1 MDPLSDVLSLL
12 HVEDAK
18 AGRIEAGGRWAM
30 HGYDQRRFS
39 FCALLRGSCWLAT
52 DDLDRPIQVEAGD
65 CFALSGDSGFRICN
79 DLTAE
84 AVDFHDA
91 LMESDDAVIRL
102 GTGSE
107 TSMIGGRFTFDDV
120 YARPLLD
127 LLPSTIYIRSTSQS
141 AAALRS
147 ILNRLEQELDSSQ
160 LGKALVVDHLAHA
173 ALVHALRAYVACKN
187 HPSQGWLGALA
198 DAKIGEALRLM
209 HEDVAKRWTVADLAG
224 AVGMSRSGFA
234 LRFKQLVALAPLDYL
249 LQWRMHLATRALLKS
264 NRSISSI
271 AFDLGYDSESAF
283 SNAFKRVMGCSP
295 KTFRLHQQPAL
306 ADRSSPATRK
316 AAPALHPE
324 NGTRLL
330 PSPTHASVSLP
341 ASSQDDEVGVLQ

>member
-18 AGRIEAGGRWAM
+18 AGRFEAGGRWAM
-30 HGYDQRRFS
+30 HGYDERRFS
-39 FCALLRGSCWLAT
+39 FCALLKGSCWLVT
-52 DDLDRPIQVEAGD
+52 DDLDRPIRVEAGD
-65 CFALSGDSGFRICN
+65 CFALSGDSGFRICS

-84 AVDFHDA
+84 GVDFHDA
-91 LMESDDAVIRL
+91 LMESDEAVIRL
-102 GTGSE
+102 GTGAE
-107 TSMIGGRFTFDDV
+107 TSMIGGRFTFNDV
-120 YARPLLD
+120 YAKPLLD
-127 LLPSTIYIRSTSQS
+127 LLPSTIFIRSTSES

-147 ILNRLEQELDSSQ
+147 ILNRLELELDGCQ
-160 LGKALVVDHLAHA
+160 LGKALVVDHLAHV

-198 DAKIGEALRLM
+198 DAKIGAALRLM
-209 HEDVAKRWTVADLAG
+209 HDDVAKRWTVAVLAG

-234 LRFKQLVALAPLDYL
+234 LRFKLLVGLSPLDYM
-249 LQWRMHLATRALLKS
+249 LQWRMHLAARALLKS

-283 SNAFKRVMGCSP
+283 SNAFKRIMGCSP
-295 KTFRLHQQPAL
+295 RSFRLHQQPTLGA
-306 ADRSSPATRK
+306 RGFATART

-324 NGTRLL
+324 
-330 PSPTHASVSLP
+330 PQPHALTPVP
-341 ASSQDDEVGVLQ
+341 AQERDDELVAAQ

>member
-12 HVEDAK
+12 QVEDAK

-30 HGYDQRRFS
+30 HGYDERRFS
-39 FCALLRGSCWLAT
+39 FCALLTGSCWLVT
-52 DDLDRPIQVEAGD
+52 SDLERPIEVKAGD

-91 LMESDDAVIRL
+91 LMDSDDAVIRL

-107 TSMIGGRFTFDDV
+107 TSLIGGRFTFNDV

-127 LLPSTIYIRSTSQS
+127 LLPSTIYIRSASES

-147 ILNRLEQELDSSQ
+147 VLKRLELELDGSQ
-160 LGKALVVDHLAHA
+160 LGKALIVDHLAHV
-173 ALVHALRAYVACKN
+173 ALVHALRAYVACKK
-187 HPSQGWLGALA
+187 HSSQGWLGALA
-198 DAKIGEALRLM
+198 DPKIGAALRLM
-209 HEDVAKRWTVADLAG
+209 HDDVAKRWTVADLAG

-234 LRFKQLVALAPLDYL
+234 LRFKLLVGLAPLDYL
-249 LQWRMHLATRALLKS
+249 LQWRMHLAARALHKS

-283 SNAFKRVMGCSP
+283 SNAFKRIMGSSP
-295 KTFRLHQQPAL
+295 KSFRLHQRPAL
-306 ADRSSPATRK
+306 NVRSHVTPRNGALV
-316 AAPALHPE
+316 LHPE
-324 NGTRLL
+324 NAERPQQPNALVPL
-330 PSPTHASVSLP
+330 AP
-341 ASSQDDEVGVLQ
+341 QDRDEELVVAQ